1 MLCALRIQNF
11 ALIERLDLHVDPGFT
26 VLTGE
31 TGAGKSILLGALQ
44 LALGGRADVQSLAL
58 DGEKCIVE
66 ADFILSPEPWRA
78 RLEAHDLDFAEV
90 STLRRE
96 ISAAGKSR
104 AFINDTPVR
113 LESLKEI
120 SEQLIDIHSQRDN
133 AFLSQPAFVAEF
145 LDRLAGLEKEKTV
158 YDSCLA
164 TWKSALSKIQQ
175 LDLQTGQGFDSDYSQ
190 FVVDEIRQAMLEP
203 EEEDQWR
210 EELRTLS
217 NMEAIQTLYAEAR
230 ESLEGP
236 MGAMEPLAILKTTTD
251 RLMRLSEQFKE
262 SQALTSQLD
271 QLAQEALR
279 NLEQQADRLEL
290 DPERLLFVENR
301 LAFIDQLQRKHR
313 VSSIPQLLDFAKQ
326 LEAQLDLHTSSAS
339 IREAAE
345 QSVLDS
351 FSALQKA
358 GESLHQARMKE
369 IPSVLASLH
378 QTLGEVNLSQAVMEI
393 RPEALPQPGVYG
405 AHRYDL
411 FFSANPGAVVLPV
424 HKVASGGERN
434 RLMLALKALFV
445 QGKGLQTLLLD
456 EIDTGV
462 SGGTAA
468 RVAELFKR
476 MAEHVQLIAITHL
489 PQVAGAGS
497 HHWRVQK
504 WAEAGQTYTGLQI
517 LQPAERIE
525 EVARLLAGE
534 EITETAR
541 AQARSLLST

>member
-145 LDRLAGLEKEKTV
+145 LDRLAGLEKEKTM

>member
-290 DPERLLFVENR
+290 DPQRLLFVENR